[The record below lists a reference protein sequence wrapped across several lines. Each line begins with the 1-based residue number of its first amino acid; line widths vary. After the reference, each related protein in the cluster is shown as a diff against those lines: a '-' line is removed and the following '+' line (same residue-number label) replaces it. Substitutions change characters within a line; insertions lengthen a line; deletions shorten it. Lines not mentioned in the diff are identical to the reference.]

1 MYDTE
6 PKNTTAERLKADE
19 AHQAYREHLRND
31 PHFAEDKQWT
41 IAEIP
46 ILAACFIEDH
56 EEALKV
62 WLEAKGISFECGM
75 RDWLFHQ
82 KILYERM
89 ARVIDSGVKPRGELT
104 NYPPSR

>member
-1 MYDTE
+1 MRDTQLQD
-6 PKNTTAERLKADE
+6 PTAERLKADE
-19 AHQAYREHLRND
+19 IHQAYREHLRND

-41 IAEIP
+41 VAEIP

-75 RDWLFHQ
+75 RDWLIYQ
-82 KILYERM
+82 KTRYERM
-89 ARVIDSGVKPRGELT
+89 AHVVDSGVKPRGELT